1 MKLLLLL
8 LIIVVISGCNTT
20 NVFVDSRDGQRYKYV
35 AIKER
40 YWMTEN
46 MRYNIEGS
54 RYNTNNPDTIYGR
67 LYTWDQA
74 MLACPEGWKLP
85 STYAWM
91 SLEDFFI
98 KKTKDIIGMK
108 KFRGNNV
115 KILKSRKDWSTPGT
129 DSLKLNI
136 LPAGIATDYGGFN
149 QLGKGTFFWTS
160 SPHLVNGQSLEGF
173 ADFRYIHNDS
183 LGVYYDVH
191 GTDNHYMSCR
201 CVQIIPKEERK
212 NRKCSN
218 GNF

>member
-1 MKLLLLL
+1 MKLFLLL
-8 LIIVVISGCNTT
+8 LIIVIAVACSRTK
-20 NVFVDSRDGQRYKYV
+20 VFVDTRDGQEYKYV

-74 MLACPEGWKLP
+74 MAACPEGWRLP

-98 KKTKDIIGMK
+98 QETKELVKMETY
-108 KFRGNNV
+108 RGSNV
-115 KILKSRKDWSTPGT
+115 KILKSKKDWTTPGT

-149 QLGKGTFFWTS
+149 QLGTGTFFWTS
-160 SPHLVNGQSLEGF
+160 SPHLVNGQALDDF

-191 GTDNHYMSCR
+191 GKYNHYMSCR
-201 CVQIIPKEERK
+201 CVQLIPKEEQK
-212 NRKCSN
+212 K
-218 GNF
+218 

>member
-1 MKLLLLL
+1 MKLFCLFS
-8 LIIVVISGCNTT
+8 IIIIIASCSST
-20 NVFVDSRDGQRYKYV
+20 NVFVDTRDGQRYKYV
-35 AIKER
+35 VIEDR

-54 RYNTNNPDTIYGR
+54 KYNSDNPDTIYGR

-74 MLACPEGWKLP
+74 MIACPEGWKLP

-91 SLEDFFI
+91 SLESFFI
-98 KKTKDIIGMK
+98 KKNKEIIEME

-115 KILKSRKDWSTPGT
+115 KILKSKKGWLTPGT

-136 LPAGIATDYGGFN
+136 LPAGISTSYGGFS
-149 QLGKGTFFWTS
+149 QLGTGTFFWTS
-160 SPHLVNGQSLEGF
+160 SLHLVNGKFLDGF

-191 GTDNHYMSCR
+191 GTNNHYMSCR
-201 CVQIIPKEERK
+201 CVQIIPKDKRK
-212 NRKCSN
+212 KTK
-218 GNF
+218 